1 MAGEWDGEEEF
12 AAESERPDPVEG
24 VSTREGPPDDWSSP
38 SWYDYRR
45 AEWWFRFVEGA
56 GHEWRR
62 DPPPA
67 RPIGHVDG
75 SYIFVTAAGELRRF
89 TASALH
95 NKGGLADLFGGD
107 LRWPRRHYPGRDR
120 EGNPTDRPSIPHCM
134 ESLIGACVAA
144 GYYDGAIPHRSVG
157 TWRGVDGLPVVHAGD
172 AVFAGGE
179 ILDPGSQVG
188 EALYVVGGAR
198 QAPAHRLKGAGG
210 FEWLPADVSAG
221 HAIAAL
227 LDEWH
232 WQDDEARDLFLGGL
246 FCDLLGDAPTW
257 KPHRFVRAPAGS
269 GKSTLLKLQRAIL
282 GGSAHPVQ
290 RTYSKAYLEQHF
302 AHTAC
307 ALLLDESESDTEAER
322 VRKLWDLV
330 LLLSDDGASGGRG
343 TSGGQARQIDLRG
356 SVTMVATLT
365 EAWKTTIRSRVA
377 FLELRPLAQR
387 ADRPPS
393 PPSAVAKQ
401 LERAAALSPG
411 LRARAIVR
419 FGLFQQNLA
428 IARTRILELGGA
440 PRDAD
445 QIGHLVA
452 GWATMT
458 SDQPLDA
465 ADVAELER
473 FRPYILTVVDEE
485 DGADDASELLNVLWG
500 LPAPAWRGGDQ
511 LTIGQLVARARFDDA
526 IEARRSLLAMGFR
539 FHKLPAETWSQAWLA
554 IANKHPALD
563 RLLVDYPQF
572 RGPKRS
578 QILVGLRRVVDGQVV
593 EAKASDAP
601 MRFAGPQSRALLLPP
616 AVLPSLADEEIAT
629 GRRDDRQ
636 AAE

>member
-1 MAGEWDGEEEF
+1 MTDDQGQETEF
-12 AAESERPDPVEG
+12 AEASAQPDPVEG
-24 VSTREGPPDDWSSP
+24 ASRREGPPDDWDSL
-38 SWYDYRR
+38 SWHDYRR
-45 AEWWFRFVEGA
+45 NEWWYRFGA
-56 GHEWRR
+56 DAGREWRR

-95 NKGGLADLFGGD
+95 GKGGLADLFGGD

-120 EGNPTDRPSIPHCM
+120 DGNPTDRPSIAHCM
-134 ESLIGACVAA
+134 EALIGACVAA
-144 GYYDGAIPHRSVG
+144 GYYDGSIPHRSVG
-157 TWRGVDGLPVVHAGD
+157 TWRGADGLPIVHAGD
-172 AVFAGGE
+172 VVFAEGR

-198 QAPAHRLKGAGG
+198 QAPAHRPTGAGG

-221 HAIAAL
+221 HAVAAL
-227 LDEWH
+227 IDEWH
-232 WQDDEARDLFLGGL
+232 WQDAEARDLYLGGL

-282 GGSAHPVQ
+282 GGAAHPVQ

-365 EAWKTTIRSRVA
+365 EAWKATIRSRVA

-387 ADRPPS
+387 ADRPPA
-393 PPSAVAKQ
+393 PPSVMAKQ

-419 FGLFQQNLA
+419 FGLFQENLA
-428 IARTRILELGGA
+428 RARAKILELGGA

-445 QIGHLVA
+445 QLGHLIA

-458 SDQPLDA
+458 SDRPLDG
-465 ADVAELER
+465 ADVADLDR
-473 FRPYILTVVDEE
+473 FRPYVLTVSDEE
-485 DGADDASELLNVLWG
+485 DGADDPSELLNTIWG
-500 LPAPAWRGGDQ
+500 LPAPSWRGGDQ

-526 IEARRSLLAMGFR
+526 IEARRSLLSLGFR
-539 FHKLPAETWSQAWLA
+539 FQKLPVETWAQAWLA
-554 IANKHPALD
+554 IANRHPALD
-563 RLLVDYPQF
+563 RLLVDYPQYK
-572 RGPKRS
+572 GPKRS
-578 QILVGLRRVVDGQVV
+578 QILVGLRRLVDGTTW
-593 EAKASDAP
+593 EAKPSEIP
-601 MRFAGPQSRALLLPP
+601 LRFGGPQSRALLLPP
-616 AVLPSLADEEIAT
+616 VLLPSLADEEIAT
-629 GRRDDRQ
+629 GRRE